1 MARKPRHLI
10 LTECS
15 ANDRF
20 FRLKGEANH
29 AELLNYYSSFHVL

>member
-1 MARKPRHLI
+1 MGKFPRHLI

-20 FRLKGEANH
+20 FPFFEDANK
-29 AELLNYYSSFHVL
+29 AELFNYLII